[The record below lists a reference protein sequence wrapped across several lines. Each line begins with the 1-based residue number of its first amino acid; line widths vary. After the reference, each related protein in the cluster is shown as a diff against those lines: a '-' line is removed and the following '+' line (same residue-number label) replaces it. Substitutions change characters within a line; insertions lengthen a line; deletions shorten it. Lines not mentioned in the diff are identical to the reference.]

1 MPFPTPLD
9 LPNPGIKPESLVA
22 PALAG
27 RFFTT
32 VPPGKSKANIL
43 GLRLCWVNS
52 REVAVKENGSKGG
65 KKEEQ
70 MEKKKKK
77 FMTLLPDSLCLSLS
91 HTTHTHTHTHTHS

>member
-1 MPFPTPLD
+1 MPFPTPGD
-9 LPNPGIKPESLVA
+9 LPNPGIKPESLAA

-32 VPPGKSKANIL
+32 MPPGKSKANIL
-43 GLRLCWVNS
+43 GLRLCRVNS

-70 MEKKKKK
+70 MEKQNKTKQK
-77 FMTLLPDSLCLSLS
+77 FMMLLPDSLSLFLY
-91 HTTHTHTHTHTHS
+91 HTQHTHTADF